1 MIRSILRLC
10 AVILTFS
17 PIAASAHVGV
27 GHAHGFILGFS
38 HPLSG
43 IDHVLAMVAVG
54 LIAAHLGGRALWWVP
69 LSFISVMALAGIA
82 GMVGVRLPFVEI
94 GIGMSVVVLGLVVA
108 FQFSLPTVGA
118 MILVGFFAI
127 FHGHAHG
134 EEMPSDVSGLSY
146 GVGFVCATAVLHA
159 IGIGLGRAI
168 DRRVVSTFVGLSK
181 SPGV

>member
-1 MIRSILRLC
+1 MSGPNRLKRYDFDTSC
-10 AVILTFS
+10 STC
-17 PIAASAHVGV
+17 
-27 GHAHGFILGFS
+27 
-38 HPLSG
+38 
-43 IDHVLAMVAVG
+43 IDDVLDVRVAEIPRVRTRVAG
-54 LIAAHLGGRALWWVP
+54 PRGGNKTK
-69 LSFISVMALAGIA
+69 
-82 GMVGVRLPFVEI
+82 I

-118 MILVGFFAI
+118 MVLVGFFAI